1 MGIQVVWF
9 KRDLRIHDHKP
20 LAEAAERG
28 DVVCLYVYEPQLI
41 ESPEF
46 DASHQVFIDQS
57 LDELEDAL
65 DERGAH
71 MTYRV
76 GHPVEVFDTLHKDH
90 DIDHIWSHMET
101 GNALTFER
109 DEAVRAWCRNH
120 GVQWDEP
127 RQFGVIRGLKDRD
140 GWAEKWDEQMS
151 QPIIDAPESIDVA
164 SEVEPGERRS
174 LDDLGLPPSEKDEAM
189 PGGRR
194 WAEYVLDSFLDYRGH
209 SYQTDMSSPV
219 TAWDGCSRLS
229 PYIAWGNISMKEIYQ
244 RTQARITD
252 LRRREDAGEDIDGRW
267 FRSLSAFNG
276 RLHWHCHFMQ
286 KLEMEPSME
295 FRNLARSYDGLREDE
310 FDEDKFEAWK
320 AGQTG
325 FPMVDA
331 CMRALHRAGWINFR
345 MRAML
350 VSFASYHLW
359 LHWRRPSVYLAKHFL
374 DFEPGI
380 HFPQFQMQSGVT
392 GINSIRIYSPTKQVE
407 DHDPDGDFIREY
419 VPELKDV
426 PSDYIAEPSTMPKEL
441 QEEIGCVIGEDY
453 PEPIV
458 GHPEM
463 YHEARSRIWS
473 VKGTDEAKA
482 EAEKIYQKHGS
493 RRRG

>member
-9 KRDLRIHDHKP
+9 KRDLRIRDHAP
-20 LAEAAERG
+20 LVEAARRG
-28 DVVCLYVYEPQLI
+28 DAVCLYIYEPQLI
-41 ESPEF
+41 ESSEF
-46 DASHQVFIDQS
+46 DASHQVFIDES
-57 LDELEDAL
+57 LDELEEAL
-65 DERGAH
+65 QERGAH

-76 GHPVEVFDTLHKDH
+76 GHPVEVLDELHDDH
-90 DIDHIWSHMET
+90 GIDRLWSHMET

-120 GVQWDEP
+120 GVQWEEP
-127 RQFGVIRGLKDRD
+127 RQFGVIRGLEDRD
-140 GWAEKWDEQMS
+140 GWAAKWDEQMEH
-151 QPIIDAPESIDVA
+151 PMVDAPASIDVA
-164 SEVEPGERRS
+164 TEVDPGRRRS
-174 LDDLGLPPSEKDEAM
+174 LGDLGLPPSEKDEAL
-189 PGGRR
+189 PGGMS
-194 WAEYVLDSFLDYRGH
+194 WADYMLESFLHERGLDY
-209 SYQTDMSSPV
+209 QKDMSSPV
-219 TAWDGCSRLS
+219 TAWDGCSRIS
-229 PYIAWGNISMKEIYQ
+229 PYLAWGNISMKEVYQ
-244 RTQARITD
+244 RTQQRIGE
-252 LRRREDAGEDIDGRW
+252 LREREDAGEEVDGKW
-267 FRSLSAFNG
+267 FRSLSSFNG

-320 AGQTG
+320 AGETG

-331 CMRALHRAGWINFR
+331 CMRALHRSGWINFR

-350 VSFASYHLW
+350 VSFSSYHLW
-359 LHWRRPSVYLAKHFL
+359 LHWRRPAVYLAQHFL

-407 DHDPDGDFIREY
+407 DHDPNGEFIREY
-419 VPELKDV
+419 VPELADV
-426 PSDYIAEPSTMPKEL
+426 PDDYIAEPSTMPDEV
-441 QEEIGCVIGEDY
+441 QRQANCIIGKDY
-453 PEPIV
+453 PGPIV
-458 GHPEM
+458 EHPEQ

-473 VKGTDEAKA
+473 IKGTDEAKA
-482 EAEKIYQKHGS
+482 EADEIYQKHGS